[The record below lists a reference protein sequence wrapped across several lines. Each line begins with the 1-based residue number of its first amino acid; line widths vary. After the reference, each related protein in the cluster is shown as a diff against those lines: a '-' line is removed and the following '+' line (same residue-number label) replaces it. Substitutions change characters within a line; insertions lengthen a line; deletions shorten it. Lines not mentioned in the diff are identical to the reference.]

1 MTDAIYAVRLRKIS
15 LIFFSIVPFSVQSLT
30 GCLELELAGGS
41 VSFLVG
47 MKSLDGI
54 GPKAVEIRLQPLFGK
69 KILQRLCIAYG
80 ERNINFHEDL
90 SKYPA
95 NVIGIM
101 REDVVHR
108 VTLFE
113 GVRDSPTNRNLC
125 NTWGFNT
132 NILTNGHC
140 S

>member
-1 MTDAIYAVRLRKIS
+1 M
-15 LIFFSIVPFSVQSLT
+15 
-30 GCLELELAGGS
+30 
-41 VSFLVG
+41 SFLVG

-54 GPKAVEIRLQPLFGK
+54 GPNAVEIRLQPLFGRK
-69 KILQRLCIAYG
+69 KNLQRLCIAYG
-80 ERNINFHEDL
+80 ERNIRFHEDL

-108 VTLFE
+108 VALFE
-113 GVRDSPTNRNLC
+113 GVKDCPTNRNLC

-132 NILTNGHC
+132 NIQTNGHYW
-140 S
+140 